1 MLHMSNFANTCWVV
15 ELGYVINGG
24 LYQHQHSLLVFNI
37 SQKWKNQEDGVLWKL
52 IDNKN
57 INYEMGL

>member
-1 MLHMSNFANTCWVV
+1 MSNFANTCWVV

-37 SQKWKNQEDGVLWKL
+37 SQKWQNQEDGVL
-52 IDNKN
+52 
-57 INYEMGL
+57 